1 MAAINDHVID
11 LIILDNNYIID
22 IHAGTIS
29 TQITVAGNLSVKG
42 VWRRCDSVS
51 YSKHREV
58 SYTLHGE
65 ARRRLLAHRV
75 IYAKYLHSL
84 GEPGLT
90 PECKVYHLNGD
101 KRDNRI
107 SNLARGLQRDVNLHR
122 FRGLGHKP
130 VIGNHKLNVEDIK
143 DIRTKAE
150 SGMKFSVIGQHYDIS
165 KGHVSDIVHKKIWKN
180 V

>member
-1 MAAINDHVID
+1 MAAINDHAID
-11 LIILDNNYIID
+11 LLLLDDNYVVDVRAGIIV
-22 IHAGTIS
+22 TR
-29 TQITVAGNLSVKG
+29 ITVAGNLSVKG
-42 VWRRCDSVS
+42 IWRRCDSVS

-75 IYAKYLHSL
+75 IYAKYLHDL
-84 GEPGLT
+84 GEDGLT

-107 SNLARGLQRDVNLHR
+107 ENLARGTQADVNLHR

-130 VIGNHKLNVEDIK
+130 VIGNSRFNKGEIET
-143 DIRTKAE
+143 IREFASKGVSVSLIAE
-150 SGMKFSVIGQHYDIS
+150 TFKTS
-165 KGHVSDIVHKKIWKN
+165 KGHVSDIVNRKIWKSI
-180 V
+180 

>member
-1 MAAINDHVID
+1 MAAINDHIID
-11 LIILDNNYIID
+11 LLLEDDRYNVLCSGE
-22 IHAGTIS
+22 IHTV
-29 TQITVAGNLSVKG
+29 ITVAGNLSVKG
-42 VWRRCDSVS
+42 IWRRCDSVS

-58 SYTLHGE
+58 SYTVDGV
-65 ARRRLLAHRV
+65 RYRLLAHRI
-75 IYAKYLHSL
+75 IYAKYLKIT
-84 GEPGLT
+84 GAKGLT

-101 KRDNRI
+101 KRDNNI
-107 SNLARGLQRDVNLHR
+107 NNLKIGTQADVNLHR
-122 FRGLGHKP
+122 FQGLGHAP